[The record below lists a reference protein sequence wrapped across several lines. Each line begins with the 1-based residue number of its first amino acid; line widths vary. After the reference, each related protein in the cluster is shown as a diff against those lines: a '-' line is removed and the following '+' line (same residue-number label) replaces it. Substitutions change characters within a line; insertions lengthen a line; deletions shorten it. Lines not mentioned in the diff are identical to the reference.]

1 MLRPLRAGDFF
12 TCEIPT
18 ADLYVLARIIHDWPE
33 EKCLT
38 LLKKIYDMCAPGQY
52 TRYMWGF
59 VECEICQVWESRE
72 VTASKADKLCS
83 VCVKMRHFLTRVSGQ
98 LENSHCYYISYC

>member
-1 MLRPLRAGDFF
+1 MLNPLCAGDFF
-12 TCEIPT
+12 TGEIPT

-52 TRYMWGF
+52 RYQVHVGVCCFSDKPLNVASIF
-59 VECEICQVWESRE
+59 VCLHEN
-72 VTASKADKLCS
+72 AS
-83 VCVKMRHFLTRVSGQ
+83 G
-98 LENSHCYYISYC
+98 

>member
-1 MLRPLRAGDFF
+1 MRLVRKKAFFFFTVTNKLVNTSLLMLRPLRAGDFF
-12 TCEIPT
+12 TGEIPT

-59 VECEICQVWESRE
+59 VVLA
-72 VTASKADKLCS
+72 TN
-83 VCVKMRHFLTRVSGQ
+83 H
-98 LENSHCYYISYC
+98 

>member
-1 MLRPLRAGDFF
+1 MRLVRKKAFFFFTITNKLVNTFLLMLHPLCAGDFF
-12 TCEIPT
+12 TGEIPT

-52 TRYMWGF
+52 TRYMWG
-59 VECEICQVWESRE
+59 VV
-72 VTASKADKLCS
+72 VLATN
-83 VCVKMRHFLTRVSGQ
+83 H
-98 LENSHCYYISYC
+98 